1 MSKFRAFSS
10 GCLVAATIALAGC
23 GGIQLPGE
31 ESSAQ
36 GWQGLTHAQKL
47 AQADA
52 ACAAR
57 KTRPA
62 IVGTAQ
68 RIASAPTAMFRT
80 QEEVMFISFPCT
92 LADQLRRES
101 KN

>member
-1 MSKFRAFSS
+1 MLTFRAVLC
-10 GCLVAATIALAGC
+10 GCLMVVSLALVGC
-23 GGIQLPGE
+23 SGIQLPGE

-52 ACAAR
+52 ACTAR

-92 LADQLRRES
+92 LADQLRRGS